1 MYNGRG
7 YVRSSRLCTI
17 VMVLFNRSRYVH
29 TVIAVTYDV
38 ALMYDLY
45 SYVRLSR
52 LRMIVAVMYNCHGCV
67 QSSPLCTIV
76 AVKYDSRGYEQS
88 YPLCTNDADI
98 YKRDQYV
105 QWSQLCT
112 IVAVM
117 YAFYVIAKENP
128 GNRTQ
133 DHCDTDAAVLQLT
146 DLISYW

>member
-76 AVKYDSRGYEQS
+76 AVTYDHR
-88 YPLCTNDADI
+88 
-98 YKRDQYV
+98 RYV
-105 QWSQLCT
+105 QSSPLCT

-117 YAFYVIAKENP
+117 YNRRRYVRSSRLCSMVAVVYDCRGYVRILCNRERESWESNP
-128 GNRTQ
+128 GPLRYR
-133 DHCDTDAAVLQLT
+133 CSSLT
-146 DLISYW
+146 TN